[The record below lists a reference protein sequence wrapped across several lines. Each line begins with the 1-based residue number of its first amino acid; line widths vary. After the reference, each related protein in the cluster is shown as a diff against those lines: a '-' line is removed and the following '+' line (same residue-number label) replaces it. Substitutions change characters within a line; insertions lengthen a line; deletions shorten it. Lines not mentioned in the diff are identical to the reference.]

1 MSERIRRA
9 VYPKKG
15 GPGSIRIVEGEI
27 GPLAPN
33 HIRIDVHYAG
43 INFADLMMRIGIYG
57 AAPPFPFTPGY
68 EVSGTITEIGKD
80 VRNRSVGDRVVAM
93 TRYGGYATMVDV
105 HPNQSLK
112 MAKAIIDYGGNPKV
126 TIYENVG
133 HNSWDIAFKEKDFL
147 KWMHSKNKKQL

>member
-1 MSERIRRA
+1 MGERIRRA

-27 GPLAPN
+27 GTLAPN
-33 HIRIDVHYAG
+33 QIRIDVHYAG

-105 HPNQSLK
+105 HPNQSFIL
-112 MAKAIIDYGGNPKV
+112 GPKQSLESAAAMPV
-126 TIYENVG
+126 TY
-133 HNSWDIAFKEKDFL
+133 AT
-147 KWMHSKNKKQL
+147 